1 MIQFIYIF
9 ILLIACI
16 LKTAWILISNIWV
29 VLLIQGAVY
38 QLTGVSIYNILYN
51 KYIKNLLIY

>member
-1 MIQFIYIF
+1 MVQFLYIF

-16 LKTAWILISNIWV
+16 LKTAWILLSNIWV
-29 VLLIQGAVY
+29 ILLIQWVVY

>member
-1 MIQFIYIF
+1 MVQFIYIF

-16 LKTAWILISNIWV
+16 LKTAWILLSNIWV
-29 VLLIQGAVY
+29 VLLIQGVVY
-38 QLTGVSIYNILYN
+38 QLTGISIYNMFYN

>member
-29 VLLIQGAVY
+29 VLLIQGVVY

>member
-29 VLLIQGAVY
+29 VLLIQGVVY

-51 KYIKNLLIY
+51 KYIKTLLIY

>member
-16 LKTAWILISNIWV
+16 LKTAWILLSNIWV
-29 VLLIQGAVY
+29 VLLIQGVVY

>member
-16 LKTAWILISNIWV
+16 LKTTWILISNIWV
-29 VLLIQGAVY
+29 VLLIQGVVY

-51 KYIKNLLIY
+51 KYIKKLLIY

>member
-1 MIQFIYIF
+1 MMQFIYIF

-16 LKTAWILISNIWV
+16 LKTAWILLSNIWV
-29 VLLIQGAVY
+29 VLLIQGVVY

>member
-38 QLTGVSIYNILYN
+38 QLTGVSIYNMLYN

>member
-16 LKTAWILISNIWV
+16 LKTAWILISNTWV
-29 VLLIQGAVY
+29 VLLIQGVVY

>member
-1 MIQFIYIF
+1 MVQFLYIF

-29 VLLIQGAVY
+29 VLLIQGVVY

-51 KYIKNLLIY
+51 RYIKKLLIY

>member
-1 MIQFIYIF
+1 MVQFLYIF

-29 VLLIQGAVY
+29 VLLIQGVVY

>member
-1 MIQFIYIF
+1 MVQFIYIF

-29 VLLIQGAVY
+29 VLLIQGVVY

>member
-1 MIQFIYIF
+1 MVQFIYIF

-29 VLLIQGAVY
+29 VLLIQGVVY
-38 QLTGVSIYNILYN
+38 QLTGVSIYNTLYN

>member
-1 MIQFIYIF
+1 MVQFIYIF

-29 VLLIQGAVY
+29 VLLIQGVVY
-38 QLTGVSIYNILYN
+38 QLTGVSIYNIFYN
-51 KYIKNLLIY
+51 RYIKKLLIY

>member
-1 MIQFIYIF
+1 MIQFLYIF

-16 LKTAWILISNIWV
+16 LKTAWILLSNIWV
-29 VLLIQGAVY
+29 ILLIQWVVY

>member
-16 LKTAWILISNIWV
+16 LKTAWILLSNIWV
-29 VLLIQGAVY
+29 ILLIQWAVY

>member
-29 VLLIQGAVY
+29 VLLIQGVVY
-38 QLTGVSIYNILYN
+38 QLTGISIYNMFYN

>member
-1 MIQFIYIF
+1 MVQFLYIF

-29 VLLIQGAVY
+29 ILLIQWVVY

>member
-1 MIQFIYIF
+1 MVQFLYIF

-29 VLLIQGAVY
+29 VLLIHGVVY

-51 KYIKNLLIY
+51 KYIKTLLIY

>member
-1 MIQFIYIF
+1 MVQFLYIF

-29 VLLIQGAVY
+29 ILLIQGAVY

>member
-1 MIQFIYIF
+1 MVAFTFAF
-9 ILLIACI
+9 ILLFVCIIKITYMCI
-16 LKTAWILISNIWV
+16 LHIMVA
-29 VLLIQGAVY
+29 LLIHGVVY